1 LKYTIGD
8 YSRLFVATQKA
19 KEIAMKDKIRVAI
32 LDDHQ
37 GIIDGYLYRLGS
49 AQDIEVVATI
59 LFGEDLEE
67 KLAKQPVDV
76 LVLDVQIPTSLTNPN
91 PYPILYMIPRLL
103 ELYPDMV
110 VLVISMHTQRT
121 LINAVMESGA
131 SGYIVKD
138 DQATIRELPSVIRT
152 VAGGSIYMSQYAYQE
167 LKRSKTGALL
177 QPLSPRQLEALSMCA
192 TYPDA
197 STDELSQMM
206 NIANSTLR
214 NLLSGAYLKMNVRS
228 KAAAIAKARQ
238 LGLITPEKPSP
249 DVRTFQGN
257 SR

>member
-1 LKYTIGD
+1 
-8 YSRLFVATQKA
+8 
-19 KEIAMKDKIRVAI
+19 MKDKIRVAI

-49 AQDIEVVATI
+49 AQDIDVVATA
-59 LFGEDLEE
+59 LYGEDLEPI
-67 KLAKQPVDV
+67 LAKKPVDV
-76 LVLDVQIPTSLTNPN
+76 LVLDVQMPTSPTNPN
-91 PYPILYMIPRLL
+91 PYPILYLIPRLL
-103 ELYPDMV
+103 EIYPNLV

-121 LINAVMESGA
+121 LINAVMEAGA
-131 SGYIVKD
+131 SGYVVKD

-167 LKRSKTGALL
+167 LKKSRTGALL

-192 TYPDA
+192 AFPDA
-197 STDELSQMM
+197 STQELAQIM

-214 NLLSGAYLKMNVRS
+214 NLLSGAYLKLNVRS

-238 LGLITPEKPSP
+238 MGLITPDKPTT
-249 DVRTFQGN
+249 DVKTFQG
-257 SR
+257 RAP

>member
-1 LKYTIGD
+1 
-8 YSRLFVATQKA
+8 
-19 KEIAMKDKIRVAI
+19 MNDKIRVAI

-67 KLAKQPVDV
+67 KLARQPVDV
-76 LVLDVQIPTSLTNPN
+76 LVLDVQIPTSPINPN
-91 PYPILYMIPRLL
+91 PYPILYMIPRML

-167 LKRSKTGALL
+167 LKRSRTGALL

-257 SR
+257 SH

>member
-1 LKYTIGD
+1 
-8 YSRLFVATQKA
+8 
-19 KEIAMKDKIRVAI
+19 MKDKIRVAI

-49 AQDIEVVATI
+49 APDIEVVATI

-67 KLAKQPVDV
+67 KLAKHPVDV
-76 LVLDVQIPTSLTNPN
+76 LLLDVQIPTSATNPN

-103 ELYPDMV
+103 EIYPNLV

-121 LINAVMESGA
+121 LINAIMEAGA

-152 VAGGSIYMSQYAYQE
+152 VAGGSIYMSQYAYHE
-167 LKRSKTGALL
+167 LKKSKTGALL

-192 TYPDA
+192 AFPDA
-197 STDELSQMM
+197 STAELSQMM

-214 NLLSGAYLKMNVRS
+214 NLLSGAYLKLNVRS
-228 KAAAIAKARQ
+228 KAAAIARARQ
-238 LGLITPEKPSP
+238 MGLITPDKPPS
-249 DVRTFQGN
+249 DVKAFQGN
-257 SR
+257 SY

>member
-1 LKYTIGD
+1 
-8 YSRLFVATQKA
+8 
-19 KEIAMKDKIRVAI
+19 MKDKIRVAI

-49 AQDIEVVATI
+49 APDIEVVATI

-67 KLAKQPVDV
+67 RLAAQPVDV
-76 LVLDVQIPTSLTNPN
+76 LVLDVQIPTSPNNPN

-214 NLLSGAYLKMNVRS
+214 NLLSGAYLKLNVRS

-238 LGLITPEKPSP
+238 LGMITPEKPSP
-249 DVRTFQGN
+249 DVRSFQGN

>member
-1 LKYTIGD
+1 M
-8 YSRLFVATQKA
+8 R
-19 KEIAMKDKIRVAI
+19 DKIRVAI

-67 KLAKQPVDV
+67 KLAKQLVDV

>member
-1 LKYTIGD
+1 
-8 YSRLFVATQKA
+8 
-19 KEIAMKDKIRVAI
+19 MKDKIRVAI

-76 LVLDVQIPTSLTNPN
+76 LVLDVQIPTSPTNPN

-152 VAGGSIYMSQYAYQE
+152 VAGRSIYMSQYAYQE
-167 LKRSKTGALL
+167 LKRSKTSALL

>member
-1 LKYTIGD
+1 M
-8 YSRLFVATQKA
+8 
-19 KEIAMKDKIRVAI
+19 MKDKIRVAI

-49 AQDIEVVATI
+49 ATDIEVVATI
-59 LFGEDLEE
+59 LFGEDLEQ

-76 LVLDVQIPTSLTNPN
+76 LVLDVQIPTSPTNPN

-103 ELYPDMV
+103 EIYPNLV

-121 LINAVMESGA
+121 LINAVMEAGA

-167 LKRSKTGALL
+167 LKKSKTGALL

-197 STDELSQMM
+197 STDELSKMM

-214 NLLSGAYLKMNVRS
+214 NLLSGAYLKLNVRS
-228 KAAAIAKARQ
+228 KAAAIARARQ
-238 LGLITPEKPSP
+238 MGLITPEKPSA
-249 DVRTFQGN
+249 DVRTFQG
-257 SR
+257 SSY